1 MIYLLILTIILV
13 ILYLIFKPF
22 IDIFDDYRGEH
33 HIIIWY
39 DRLDKKRGFINIIG
53 GQQWPPIF
61 VSAYKKK
68 LDLLRL
74 EEISLY
80 RYSKSIQRNEKT
92 QGSI

>member
-53 GQQWPPIF
+53 GQ
-61 VSAYKKK
+61 
-68 LDLLRL
+68 
-74 EEISLY
+74 
-80 RYSKSIQRNEKT
+80 
-92 QGSI
+92 